1 MARDSTILYQ
11 WSMTTVE
18 HGAASSAKQQ
28 LVRDRLEALIDGLV
42 PGEPL
47 PAERD
52 LARDLGVARMTLRRV
67 VDGLVE
73 DGRLIRR
80 RGAGTFVA
88 GAKVTQRLAAT
99 SFSADMR
106 ARGLVPGSRTIE
118 ARRFPAGMMLAG
130 LLAVPPQTDVLFVR
144 RLRLADGEPMAVEDL
159 HVPATVAP
167 GLTGDDLEGR
177 SFYDLLAERYGDPVV
192 GGTQTVEPALVG
204 EDVAGLLG
212 VETGSPVFLFERTSR
227 VRSGGIAEFVR
238 STYRGDRYRI
248 VVDIFP
254 PAPEAAPVAAPSGDP
269 PTAAGS

>member
-1 MARDSTILYQ
+1 MLYQ
-11 WSMTTVE
+11 WSMTTVDP
-18 HGAASSAKQQ
+18 GPAPTKQQ
-28 LVRDRLEALIDGLV
+28 HVRERLESLIAGLV

-52 LARDLGVARMTLRRV
+52 LARELGVARMTLRRA
-67 VDGLVE
+67 VDVLVE
-73 DGRLIRR
+73 DERLIRR

-106 ARGLVPGSRTIE
+106 ARGLRPGSRTIE

-130 LLAVPPQTDVLFVR
+130 LLDVPPQTDVLFVR
-144 RLRLADGEPMAVEDL
+144 RLRLADDEPMALEDL

-167 GLTGDDLEGR
+167 GLTGADLEGT
-177 SFYDLLAERYGDPVV
+177 SFYDLLADRYDDPVV
-192 GGTQTVEPALVG
+192 SGTQTVEPALVG
-204 EDVAGLLG
+204 AEEAALLG
-212 VETGSPVFLFERTSR
+212 VDPGSPVFLFERTSR
-227 VRSGGIAEFVR
+227 VRSGGVAEFVR

-254 PAPEAAPVAAPSGDP
+254 PDP
-269 PTAAGS
+269 AQ

>member
-1 MARDSTILYQ
+1 MLYQ
-11 WSMTTVE
+11 WSMTTME
-18 HGAASSAKQQ
+18 QGAASAKQQ
-28 LVRDRLEALIDGLV
+28 LVRERLEALIAGLV

-52 LARDLGVARMTLRRV
+52 LARELGVARMTLRRV
-67 VDGLVE
+67 VDGLVH

-130 LLAVPPQTDVLFVR
+130 LLGVPPQTDVLFVR

-159 HVPATVAP
+159 HVPSTVAP

-192 GGTQTVEPALVG
+192 SGTQTVEPALVG

-212 VETGSPVFLFERTSR
+212 VDPGSPVFLFERTSR
-227 VRSGGIAEFVR
+227 VRSGGTAEFVR

-254 PAPEAAPVAAPSGDP
+254 PTAE
-269 PTAAGS
+269 TAAEVSAGS